1 MNVLCID
8 DDPITL
14 MLCKKVIEKVNFAST
29 IFTSNNGEEA
39 LEFFNILNQD
49 KEFEKIDI
57 VFLDLNMPIMNG
69 WEFLD
74 EYIKNQF
81 DKVFHKTKFI
91 VLSSTIDP
99 KDINKSKTYDIVID
113 FISKPITKELLEN
126 LKTKLN

>member
-39 LEFFNILNQD
+39 LEFFNSLNQD

-57 VFLDLNMPIMNG
+57 LI
-69 WEFLD
+69 
-74 EYIKNQF
+74 
-81 DKVFHKTKFI
+81 
-91 VLSSTIDP
+91 
-99 KDINKSKTYDIVID
+99 
-113 FISKPITKELLEN
+113 EN
-126 LKTKLN
+126 LNL

>member
-14 MLCKKVIEKVNFAST
+14 MLCKKVLEKVNFASS
-29 IFTSNNGEEA
+29 IYSVKNGEEA
-39 LEFFNILNQD
+39 LEFFTNMKSDN
-49 KEFEKIDI
+49 EVNKIDI

-74 EYIKNQF
+74 EYTKIGF
-81 DKVFHKTKFI
+81 DTLFNNTKFI

-99 KDINKSKTYDIVID
+99 KDINKSKTYSKVIN
-113 FISKPITKELLEN
+113 FISKPITKELLEK
-126 LKTKLN
+126 LKTELN